1 MDGIGVEMTDSLSVK
16 QKSRRLDIAWF
27 GGGLALGFGALFLSM
42 YFIIPLL
49 LLFAV
54 VVVLSL
60 TWVRCPNCKK
70 SARVREL
77 RIGRMKLLVPQGF
90 TEKNCSRCR
99 ADLCTGTLG
108 LL

>member
-1 MDGIGVEMTDSLSVK
+1 MTESLSVK
-16 QKSRRLDIAWF
+16 QKSRRLDFAWF
-27 GGGLALGFGALFLSM
+27 GGGLTLGLGALFLSM

-60 TWVRCPNCKK
+60 TWVRCPKCKK

-77 RIGRMKLLVPQGF
+77 RIGRIKLPVPQGF
-90 TEKNCSRCR
+90 TEKRCSRCG
-99 ADLCTGTLG
+99 ADL
-108 LL
+108 